1 MAGSRMRRCA
11 KPLLRSAAL
20 SFCLSLAVAAQ
31 AQGRQ
36 AVIRIVA
43 FSGEG
48 FIASELIGL
57 QNLVAAQIVEL
68 RSFRLT
74 DDGGRE
80 LALSETEQALAL
92 GSAAPAS
99 APVSADYVLT
109 GSLSRVGELVVFSLS
124 NTRVRD
130 GEVLVVSDSAAS
142 INDIAA
148 RTRTLTRSLFGDAQ
162 RDIASVASGG
172 ESGPA
177 IVSPGSSS
185 IVSASG
191 GPSVSAG
198 SGGSADLSSSAGAEP
213 AEPKPADESLAA
225 PERAHE
231 RPSLAMLAAT
241 WRGDKGLE
249 TIRLYP
255 NGTGIAFLSG
265 GGTMR
270 VRLSIEG
277 RAIEVWQD
285 QQNDPAMYRSPNWG
299 FDTAQTIAKE
309 ARPMRWFF
317 FLSEDGLALFGRK
330 ESVAY
335 DGLTRSVDNG
345 YVRDARWERLS
356 R

>member
-1 MAGSRMRRCA
+1 MPNKGMPRRY

-20 SFCLSLAVAAQ
+20 SLCLSLALAAA

-36 AVIRIVA
+36 AVIRIA
-43 FSGEG
+43 PFSGEG

-68 RSFRLT
+68 GSFRLT
-74 DDGGRE
+74 DDSGRE
-80 LALSETEQALAL
+80 LALSETEQALAF
-92 GSAAPAS
+92 GSAVPAS
-99 APVSADYVLT
+99 TPISADYVLT

-148 RTRTLTRSLFGDAQ
+148 RSRALTRSLFGEAQ
-162 RDIASVASGG
+162 RDTVAL
-172 ESGPA
+172 
-177 IVSPGSSS
+177 SPGG
-185 IVSASG
+185 ILEPSG
-191 GPSVSAG
+191 LSPDAGPGTVG
-198 SGGSADLSSSAGAEP
+198 QIPG
-213 AEPKPADESLAA
+213 DEGLTA
-225 PERAHE
+225 PERTHE
-231 RPSLAMLAAT
+231 RPNLALLAAT

-270 VRLSIEG
+270 VRLRVEG
-277 RAIEVWQD
+277 TAIEVWQD

-299 FDTAQTIAKE
+299 FDTAQLIAQE

-317 FLSEDGLALFGRK
+317 YLSEDGQALFGRK

-345 YVRDARWERLS
+345 YVRAARWERLS

>member
-1 MAGSRMRRCA
+1 MRRCS
-11 KPLLRSAAL
+11 KHLLRSAAL
-20 SFCLSLAVAAQ
+20 SFCLSLTVAAQ

-109 GSLSRVGELVVFSLS
+109 GTLSRVGELVVFSLS

-148 RTRTLTRSLFGDAQ
+148 RTRTLTRSLFGEAQ

-185 IVSASG
+185 IVGASV
-191 GPSVSAG
+191 GPSVGPPASAA
-198 SGGSADLSSSAGAEP
+198 SGGSADLSPSAGSEP
-213 AEPKPADESLAA
+213 AEQRPGEESLAA

-277 RAIEVWQD
+277 KAIEVWQD